1 MREIMWLFLTI
12 GVLGIGSVLGYFV
25 RQKIAKKKA
34 ESAEVIIRKV
44 KEKAKEI
51 TDQAKKEETERRDSI
66 LKLEHRLAEKEEYIE
81 KKDLEIKKK
90 IEKIK
95 DIREEV
101 DLLRKKQIEALEKT
115 TKLSKSE
122 AKEKLFELIEQEHQ
136 QKLQQ
141 KLKYLENSGQE
152 EIARKA
158 KNLMALAMQ
167 RYASSQA
174 AEMTTTTVTL
184 PSDDLKGRII
194 GKEGRNIHV
203 LEQLTGVEVIVDD
216 TPGAI
221 TISGFNPIRRQIAK
235 MTLEKLLTDGRIHPS
250 RIEETVER
258 AKKEISSKMKEAGEA
273 ATYEVGVIGLD
284 PKLIQLLGRLIFRT
298 SYGQNVLL
306 HSIEVAHLSA
316 SLAAE
321 LGADVGL
328 IKKAGLLHDIGKSV
342 DHEVEGTHVDIGK
355 RILEKFNISSEIIEA
370 MQSHHE
376 EYPASSLEGMI
387 IQAADALSASRPGAR
402 KDTVEN
408 YLKRLEE
415 LEKIALNFEGVDKS
429 YAIQAGREVRVFVR
443 PEKIDDLSAKKLAR
457 DIAKRIEQ
465 ELEYPGEIKINVIRE
480 TRAIEYAR

>member
-1 MREIMWLFLTI
+1 MTEIIWLFLAI
-12 GVLGIGSVLGYFV
+12 GALGVGSILGYLV
-25 RQKIAKKKA
+25 RQTIAKKKA
-34 ESAEVIIRKV
+34 ESSEAVIGKV

-51 TDQAKKEETERRDSI
+51 IEQAKKEEAERRDSI
-66 LKLEHRLAEKEEYIE
+66 LKLEHYLAEKEEYTE
-81 KKDLEIKKK
+81 KKGLEIKRK

-95 DIREEV
+95 DIRKEIN
-101 DLLRKKQIEALEKT
+101 LLKTKQIEALEKIA
-115 TKLSKSE
+115 KLSKSE
-122 AKEKLFELIEQEHQ
+122 AKEKLFEQIEQEHQ

-141 KLKYLENSGQE
+141 KLKYLENDGQE
-152 EIARKA
+152 EIVKKA

-174 AEMTTTTVTL
+174 TEMTTTTVAL

-235 MTLEKLLTDGRIHPS
+235 IALEKLLSDGRIHPA

-258 AKKEISSKMKEAGEA
+258 AKKEISLKMKEAGEA
-273 ATYEVGVIGLD
+273 AAYEVGVIGLD
-284 PKLIQLLGRLIFRT
+284 PKLIQLLGRLLFRT

-321 LGADVGL
+321 LGADVSL

-355 RILEKFNISSEIIEA
+355 RILEKFTISQEIIEA

-376 EYPASSLEGMI
+376 EYPASSLEGII

-408 YLKRLEE
+408 YLKRLGE
-415 LEKIALNFEGVDKS
+415 LEKIALNFEGVNKS
-429 YAIQAGREVRVFVR
+429 YAIQAGREVRVFVQ
-443 PEKIDDLSAKKLAR
+443 PEKIDDLSAQKLAR
-457 DIAKRIEQ
+457 NIAKRIEQ
-465 ELEYPGEIKINVIRE
+465 ELEYPGEIKVNVIRE
-480 TRAIEYAR
+480 TRAIEYAK

>member
-1 MREIMWLFLTI
+1 MTEIIWLFLAI
-12 GVLGIGSVLGYFV
+12 GALGVGSILGYLV
-25 RQKIAKKKA
+25 RQTIAKKKA
-34 ESAEVIIRKV
+34 ESSEAVIGKV

-51 TDQAKKEETERRDSI
+51 IEQAKKEEAERRDSI
-66 LKLEHRLAEKEEYIE
+66 LKLEHYLAEKEEYTE
-81 KKDLEIKKK
+81 KKELEIKRK

-95 DIREEV
+95 DIRKEIN
-101 DLLRKKQIEALEKT
+101 LLKTKQIEALEKIA
-115 TKLSKSE
+115 KLSKSE
-122 AKEKLFELIEQEHQ
+122 AKEKLFEQIEQEHQ

-141 KLKYLENSGQE
+141 KLKYLENDGQE
-152 EIARKA
+152 EIVKKA

-174 AEMTTTTVTL
+174 TEMTTTTVAL

-235 MTLEKLLTDGRIHPS
+235 IALEKLLSDGRIHPA

-258 AKKEISSKMKEAGEA
+258 AKKEISLKMKEAGEA
-273 ATYEVGVIGLD
+273 AAYEVGVIGLD
-284 PKLIQLLGRLIFRT
+284 PKLIQLLGRLLFRT

-321 LGADVGL
+321 LGADVSL

-355 RILEKFNISSEIIEA
+355 RILEKFTISQEIIEA

-376 EYPASSLEGMI
+376 EYPASSLEGII

-415 LEKIALNFEGVDKS
+415 LEKIALNFEGVNKS
-429 YAIQAGREVRVFVR
+429 YAIQAGREVRVFVQ
-443 PEKIDDLSAKKLAR
+443 PEKIDDLSAQKLAR
-457 DIAKRIEQ
+457 NIAKRIEQ
-465 ELEYPGEIKINVIRE
+465 KLEYPGEIKVNVIRE
-480 TRAIEYAR
+480 TRAIEYAK

>member
-1 MREIMWLFLTI
+1 M
-12 GVLGIGSVLGYFV
+12 
-25 RQKIAKKKA
+25 
-34 ESAEVIIRKV
+34 
-44 KEKAKEI
+44 
-51 TDQAKKEETERRDSI
+51 
-66 LKLEHRLAEKEEYIE
+66 
-81 KKDLEIKKK
+81 
-90 IEKIK
+90 
-95 DIREEV
+95 
-101 DLLRKKQIEALEKT
+101 
-115 TKLSKSE
+115 SKSE
-122 AKEKLFELIEQEHQ
+122 AKERLFEQIGQEHEQE
-136 QKLQQ
+136 LQQ
-141 KLKYLENSGQE
+141 KLKYLENDGQE
-152 EIARKA
+152 EIAKKA

-174 AEMTTTTVTL
+174 TEMTTTTVTL

-203 LEQLTGVEVIVDD
+203 LEQLTGVEIIVDD

-235 MTLEKLLTDGRIHPS
+235 IALEKLLADGRIHPG

-258 AKKEISSKMKEAGEA
+258 AKKEISSKIKEAGEA
-273 ATYEVGVIGLD
+273 AVYEVGVIGLD

-306 HSIEVAHLSA
+306 HSIEVAHLSV

-321 LGADVGL
+321 LGADTSL

-355 RILEKFNISSEIIEA
+355 RILEKFNINQEVIEA

-415 LEKIALNFEGVDKS
+415 LEKIALNFEGVNKS
-429 YAIQAGREVRVFVR
+429 YAIQAGREVRIFVQ
-443 PEKIDDLSAKKLAR
+443 PEKIDDAAAQKLAR
-457 DIAKRIEQ
+457 NIAKRIEQ
-465 ELEYPGEIKINVIRE
+465 ELKYPGEIKINVIRE
-480 TRAIEYAR
+480 TRAIEYAK

>member
-1 MREIMWLFLTI
+1 MTETIWLFLAI
-12 GVLGIGSVLGYFV
+12 GALCVGSILGYLV
-25 RQKIAKKKA
+25 RQTIAKKKA
-34 ESAEVIIRKV
+34 ESSEAVIGKV

-51 TDQAKKEETERRDSI
+51 IDQAKKEEAERRDSI
-66 LKLEHRLAEKEEYIE
+66 LKLEHRLAEKEEYAE
-81 KKDLEIKKK
+81 KEGLEIKRK

-95 DIREEV
+95 DIRKEI
-101 DLLRKKQIEALEKT
+101 DLLKAKQIEALEKT
-115 TKLSKSE
+115 AKMSKSE
-122 AKEKLFELIEQEHQ
+122 AKEKLFEQIEQEHQ

-141 KLKYLENSGQE
+141 KLRYLENDGQE
-152 EIARKA
+152 EIAKKA

-174 AEMTTTTVTL
+174 AEMTTTTVSL

-203 LEQLTGVEVIVDD
+203 LEQLTGVEIIVDD

-235 MTLEKLLTDGRIHPS
+235 IALEKLLTDGRIHPS

-258 AKKEISSKMKEAGEA
+258 AKKEITLKMKEAGEA
-273 ATYEVGVIGLD
+273 AVYEVGVIGLD

-321 LGADVGL
+321 LGADTSL

-355 RILEKFNISSEIIEA
+355 RILEKFNISQEIIEA

-376 EYPASSLEGMI
+376 EYPSSSSEGMI

-408 YLKRLEE
+408 YLKRLGE
-415 LEKIALNFEGVDKS
+415 LEKIALNFEGVNKS
-429 YAIQAGREVRVFVR
+429 YAIQAGREVRVFVQ
-443 PEKIDDLSAKKLAR
+443 PEKIDDLSAQKLAR
-457 DIAKRIEQ
+457 NIAKRIEQ
-465 ELEYPGEIKINVIRE
+465 ELEYPGEIKVNVIRE
-480 TRAIEYAR
+480 TRAIEYAK